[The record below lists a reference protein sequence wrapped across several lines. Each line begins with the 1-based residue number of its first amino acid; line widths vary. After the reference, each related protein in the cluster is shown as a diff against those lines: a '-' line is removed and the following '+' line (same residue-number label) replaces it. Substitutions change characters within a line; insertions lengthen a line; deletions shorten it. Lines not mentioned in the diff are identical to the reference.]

1 MILTCDYCSSRYIL
15 PEAGLVNCPACGAPG
30 SHDVENPRADI
41 EWRRLA
47 AYNTFRSGE
56 LSSDSGDD
64 SDGMKISDSDGGYAL
79 YSTG

>member
-1 MILTCDYCSSRYIL
+1 
-15 PEAGLVNCPACGAPG
+15 
-30 SHDVENPRADI
+30 VENPRADI